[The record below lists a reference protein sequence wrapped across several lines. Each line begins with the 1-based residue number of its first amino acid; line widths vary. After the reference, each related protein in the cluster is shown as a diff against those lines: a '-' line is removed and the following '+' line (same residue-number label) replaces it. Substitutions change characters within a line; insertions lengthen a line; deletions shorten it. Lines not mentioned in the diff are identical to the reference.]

1 MRNYLLLLMGIM
13 FISCEINKSIELYP
27 VEPFEI
33 YKNDILF
40 IKPKIQVLW
49 ITFQAPLVK
58 YSPGAYFR
66 ANIRTNQNIENVYL
80 KSISLNIKELNLF
93 FNKNLMISIPN
104 IAEKLDN
111 PDYFYHGSIGEELF
125 KTSELRNEYDPN
137 ISLNKFYSKF
147 NKVKEIEYYLTVTY
161 NINNKYYETELLW
174 KYDCKK
180 RTTLAWWDAMMG
192 I

>member
-1 MRNYLLLLMGIM
+1 MRSYLILLIGIM
-13 FISCEINKSIELYP
+13 FISCGINKSIELYP

-40 IKPKIQVLW
+40 IKPKIQKLW

-58 YSPGAYFR
+58 YLPAAYFR
-66 ANIRTNQNIENVYL
+66 AIIRTNQNIENVYL
-80 KSISLNIKELNLF
+80 KSISFNIKELNF
-93 FNKNLMISIPN
+93 NFNKSLMIYIPN
-104 IAEKLDN
+104 ITNKLDN
-111 PDYFYHGSIGEELF
+111 PYYSYQGVISEELF
-125 KTSELRNEYDPN
+125 TTNELKNEYDPN

-161 NINNKYYETELLW
+161 SIDNQYYETELIW